1 MGSKFVQRLRK
12 KFTELFNDLLRT
24 QLILKGI
31 INEDDWFN
39 VRDTLNYDFIQDGH
53 FAELKNTEM
62 ARERLQL
69 ANEMRDYI
77 GKFYSLRYVRKN
89 VLKQNEK
96 EIEDMD
102 NQIKQEIKDGLIDS
116 PTSQTSD
123 ME

>member
-1 MGSKFVQRLRK
+1 MEQIEKFKV
-12 KFTELFNDLLRT
+12 
-24 QLILKGI
+24 
-31 INEDDWFN
+31 NEDDWFS
-39 VRDTLNYDFIQDGH
+39 VSDSLNYDFIQDGH

-77 GKFYSLRYVRKN
+77 GKFYSLKYVRKN
-89 VLKQNEK
+89 VLKQNDR

-102 NQIKQEIKDGLIDS
+102 NQIKKEIEDGLIDS

>member
-1 MGSKFVQRLRK
+1 M
-12 KFTELFNDLLRT
+12 
-24 QLILKGI
+24 
-31 INEDDWFN
+31 
-39 VRDTLNYDFIQDGH
+39 
-53 FAELKNTEM
+53 
-62 ARERLQL
+62 REKDYNWR
-69 ANEMRDYI
+69 NEMRDYI